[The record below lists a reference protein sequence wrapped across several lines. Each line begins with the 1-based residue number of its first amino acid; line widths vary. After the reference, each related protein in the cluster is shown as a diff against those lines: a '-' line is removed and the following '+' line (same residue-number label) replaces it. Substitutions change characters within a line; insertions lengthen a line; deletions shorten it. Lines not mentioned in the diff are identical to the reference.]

1 MKAISKLLIYLKPYK
16 LFAILAPLLMLV
28 EVSMDL
34 LQPTIMQ
41 HIIDNGIANNDQAYV
56 VKYGILM
63 FIIAIIGFIG
73 GIGSSIYATKVAVNF
88 ATDIRRDLYQHISKF
103 SNDNM
108 DRFTIGKL
116 ITIMTNDLSSIQ
128 HALMMTLKVFVR
140 GPIQFIGSVIIVWF
154 TARQLFP
161 ILIVAIPIFIIAIY
175 YFSTRSSIYF
185 GKVQQAMDQMNKKV
199 QETLAGM
206 RLIKAYHQEEKIVEE
221 FDGINEH
228 YTKRNLKAE
237 QLILLLQ
244 PFLVLVANMSIV
256 IGMWVGAIRINENTM
271 QIGVILAFINYLN
284 IVMNG
289 LMLSSNVLIQITKA
303 FPSCGRVVDVLEE
316 VPTTNNTKTKIP
328 SMEANVEFRNVSF
341 SYSKNGEYVLKDI
354 NFVAKQGQ
362 TIGIIGKTG
371 AGKSTLAKL
380 LTRLYEPTE
389 GEILLDSIPIQKIDL
404 TSLRQLIGY
413 VPQKALLFSGTIK
426 SNLQFGKLDANDL
439 ELNEAINNAAAKE
452 FITKLPNELDYE
464 LTQQATNLSGGQK
477 QRLSMARAFIKKS
490 PIMIFDDSTSAVDSI
505 SEATI
510 QQAIRENTAS
520 STVFIISSKLSSVI
534 ACDQILVLDDGQLV
548 AKGTHEEL
556 LEKST
561 IYQEIYA
568 AQSSKE
574 VLHFEA

>member
-73 GIGSSIYATKVAVNF
+73 GIGSSIYATKAAVNF

-221 FDGINEH
+221 FDEINEH

>member
-73 GIGSSIYATKVAVNF
+73 GIGSSIYATKAAVNF

-316 VPTTNNTKTKIP
+316 IPTTNNTKTKIP

-380 LTRLYEPTE
+380 LTRLYEPTG

-426 SNLQFGKLDANDL
+426 SNLQFGKLDANNL

-568 AQSSKE
+568 VQSSKE
-574 VLHFEA
+574 VLHFET

>member
-1 MKAISKLLIYLKPYK
+1 MRAVIKLFSYLKPYK
-16 LFAILAPLLMLV
+16 VFAILAPLLMLI

-41 HIIDNGIANNDQAYV
+41 HIIDVGIANNDREYV
-56 VKYGILM
+56 IKYGLLM
-63 FIIAIIGFIG
+63 FVIAIIGFAG
-73 GIGSSIYATKVAVNF
+73 GIGSSIYATKSAVNF

-108 DRFTIGKL
+108 DKFTIGKL

-161 ILIVAIPIFIIAIY
+161 ILLVAIPIFILAIY
-175 YFSTRSSIYF
+175 YFSTKSSIYF
-185 GKVQQAMDQMNKKV
+185 GKVQQAMDQMNRKV
-199 QETLAGM
+199 QETLAGI

-256 IGMWVGAIRINENTM
+256 IGMWVGAIRISENTM

-303 FPSCGRVVDVLEE
+303 FPSCGRVVEVLEE
-316 VPTTNNTKTKIP
+316 VPTTNNTKTKVAQLKPTI
-328 SMEANVEFRNVSF
+328 EFKNVSF

-354 NFVAKQGQ
+354 NFLAKEGQ

-380 LTRLYEPTE
+380 LTRLYEPTT
-389 GEILLDSIPIQKIDL
+389 GEIVIDSLPIQKIDL
-404 TSLRQLIGY
+404 TILRECIGY
-413 VPQKALLFSGTIK
+413 VPQKALLFSGTVK
-426 SNLQFGKLDANDL
+426 SNLQFGKLDANET
-439 ELNEAINNAAAKE
+439 ELNEAITNAAAKE
-452 FITKLPNELDYE
+452 FITKLPNKLDYE

-490 PIMIFDDSTSAVDSI
+490 PIMIFDDSTSAVDPI

-510 QQAIRENTAS
+510 QQAIKENTAS
-520 STVFIISSKLSSVI
+520 STVFIISSKLSSI
-534 ACDQILVLDDGQLV
+534 MACDQILVLDDGELV
-548 AKGTHEEL
+548 AKGKHEEL
-556 LEKST
+556 LKESS
-561 IYQEIYA
+561 IYQEMYEV
-568 AQSSKE
+568 QSSKE
-574 VLHFEA
+574 VKSLEA

>member
-1 MKAISKLLIYLKPYK
+1 MRAVIKLFTYLKPYK
-16 LFAILAPLLMLV
+16 LFAILAPLLMLI

-41 HIIDNGIANNDQAYV
+41 HIIDVGIANDDREYV
-56 VKYGILM
+56 IKYGLLM
-63 FIIAIIGFIG
+63 FLIALIGFAG
-73 GIGSSIYATKVAVNF
+73 GIGSSIYATKSAVNF

-108 DRFTIGKL
+108 DKFTIGKL

-161 ILIVAIPIFIIAIY
+161 ILLVAIPIFILAIY
-175 YFSTRSSIYF
+175 YFSTKSSIYF

-206 RLIKAYHQEEKIVEE
+206 RLIKAYHQEEKVVEE
-221 FDGINEH
+221 FNGINEH

-256 IGMWVGAIRINENTM
+256 IGMWVGAIRISENTM

-303 FPSCGRVVDVLEE
+303 FPSCGRVVEVLEE
-316 VPTTNNTKTKIP
+316 IPTTNNTKTKVDHIRP
-328 SMEANVEFRNVSF
+328 TIEFKNVSF

-354 NFVAKQGQ
+354 SFVAKEGQ

-380 LTRLYEPTE
+380 LTRLYEPTT
-389 GEILLDSIPIQKIDL
+389 GDILIDSHPIQKIDL
-404 TSLRQLIGY
+404 TTLRKFIGY
-413 VPQKALLFSGTIK
+413 VPQKALLFSGTVK
-426 SNLQFGKLDANDL
+426 SNLQFGKMDAN
-439 ELNEAINNAAAKE
+439 ETEINEAITNAAAKE
-452 FITKLPNELDYE
+452 FITRLPNELDYE

-490 PIMIFDDSTSAVDSI
+490 PIMIFDDSTSAVDPI

-510 QQAIRENTAS
+510 QQAIKENTAS

-534 ACDQILVLDDGQLV
+534 QCDQILVLDDGELV

-556 LEKST
+556 LEKSSF
-561 IYQEIYA
+561 YQEIYEV
-568 AQSSKE
+568 QSSKE
-574 VLHFEA
+574 VVSLEA